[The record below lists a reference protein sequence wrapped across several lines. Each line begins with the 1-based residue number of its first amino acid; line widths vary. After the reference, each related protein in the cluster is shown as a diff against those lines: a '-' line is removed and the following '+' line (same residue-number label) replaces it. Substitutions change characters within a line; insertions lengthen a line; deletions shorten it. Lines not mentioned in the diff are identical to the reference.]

1 MIKLS
6 FDTSF
11 KTCSDLASGCIVSI
25 GVFDGLHL
33 GHQAIIKKNVEL
45 ARKGGFLSVV
55 MTFSVNPKMAK
66 GSMEKMAP
74 MLGVKEMDE
83 MLEKMGVDVHCVI
96 DFSSDMSKL
105 SGEEFIAKLCTSCRV
120 EAMVVGTSFRCGNP
134 HESVGSS
141 EIEVLLSRYTSSAFL
156 VVVPSVFVEGTEV
169 SSSLIRRCLLTGD
182 LEQVSKLLG
191 RAYSLDLRDLPWE
204 SPCKWSQDRLLIDV
218 RTLGRLLPP
227 EGVYMVEAT
236 DNQSGVTQ
244 KVETRLCISEDHL
257 ALELPVRMKPSGIIF
272 LGA

>member
-45 ARKGGFLSVV
+45 ARKGGFLSIV

-134 HESVGSS
+134 HESVGPS

-191 RAYSLDLRDLPWE
+191 RAYSLDLRDIPYE
-204 SPCKWSQDRLLIDV
+204 WSQNRLLFDV

-227 EGVYMVEAT
+227 EGAYMVEAT
-236 DNQSGVTQ
+236 DNQSRVKAQ
-244 KVETRLCISEDHL
+244 LCISEDHL
-257 ALELPVRMKPSGIIF
+257 ALELPVRMNPSGITF
-272 LGA
+272 LGE

>member
-1 MIKLS
+1 MTKVIC
-6 FDTSF
+6 DTSF
-11 KTCSDLASGCIVSI
+11 APFSSSKGCVVSI

-45 ARKGGFLSVV
+45 ARKNGFLSVV

-66 GSMEKMAP
+66 GSMKKMAP
-74 MLGVKEMDE
+74 VIGGKEMEE

-105 SGEEFIAKLCTSCRV
+105 SGEEFIAKLCTLCKV

-134 HESVGSS
+134 HESVGPS
-141 EIEVLLSRYTSSAFL
+141 ELEVLLSRYTSSAFL
-156 VVVPSVFVEGTEV
+156 VVVPSVFIQDQEV

-191 RAYSLDLRDLPWE
+191 RAYSLDLRDC
-204 SPCKWSQDRLLIDV
+204 PCEWSQNRLLFDV

-236 DNQSGVTQ
+236 DKQRRVKAQ
-244 KVETRLCISEDHL
+244 LCVSEDHL
-257 ALELPVRMKPSGIIF
+257 ALKLPVRMIPNGITF
-272 LGA
+272 LGE

>member
-11 KTCSDLASGCIVSI
+11 KTCSALQTGCIVSI

-134 HESVGSS
+134 HESVGPS

-156 VVVPSVFVEGTEV
+156 VVVPSVFVEDTEV

-191 RAYSLDLRDLPWE
+191 RAYSLDLRDIPYE
-204 SPCKWSQDRLLIDV
+204 WSQNRLLFDV
-218 RTLGRLLPP
+218 RTLGRLLPS

-236 DNQSGVTQ
+236 DKQSRVTQ